1 MARQPDGIA
10 IVGCGR
16 VSAMHFKGAAA
27 HPDGVRV
34 VAACDPVAERREW
47 ARATYGVE
55 RVVASLDEL
64 LDVAGW
70 HTAIVCT
77 PTHVRTEAV
86 RALAEAGR
94 DILVEKPLADEYEPA
109 AALVDIAEAAGVR
122 LAVNQNFRHFYPFG
136 AARDMIAGGGLGNV
150 LGVAHLDLAYR
161 QEEGW
166 RNEATRHALS
176 VMGVHWLDGF
186 RHMLGREADT
196 VTGRVLSSPAL
207 DAVGDTDAHVQIAFG
222 ATTVSYVQS
231 FSSRVKLTETVV
243 IGERGTLALGYAGAT
258 LTTAEGETALPHPYA
273 GDKPAAAYQSL
284 RDLLDAAALGR
295 EAPNSGR
302 DNLHTI
308 ALLDAAYRSAG
319 AGRPV
324 EPHQPKEAVAP

>member
-1 MARQPDGIA
+1 MDGIA

-27 HPDGVRV
+27 GGVRV
-34 VAACDPVAERREW
+34 VAACDPVAERRQW
-47 ARATYGVE
+47 AASTYGVE

-64 LDVAGW
+64 VEVGGW
-70 HTAIVCT
+70 RTAIVCT

-86 RALAEAGR
+86 RALAAAGR
-94 DILVEKPLADEYEPA
+94 DILVEKPLADQYDEA
-109 AALVDIAEAAGVR
+109 AALVTIAREAGVR
-122 LAVNQNFRHFYPFG
+122 LAVNQNFRHFDPFG
-136 AARDMIAGGGLGNV
+136 AARELIAGGAIGNV
-150 LGVAHLDLAYR
+150 LGVLHRDLTYR

-166 RNEATRHALS
+166 RNSAARHALS

-186 RHMLGREADT
+186 RHMLDREADT
-196 VTGRVLSSPAL
+196 VFGRVLSSPAL
-207 DAVGDTDAHVQIAFG
+207 DAAGDTDAHVQLAFG
-222 ATTVSYVQS
+222 AATVTYVQS
-231 FSSRVKLTETVV
+231 FSSRVKATDTVV
-243 IGERGTLALGYAGAT
+243 IGERGTLALGYTGAT
-258 LTTAEGETALPHPYA
+258 LTTVDGETAVPHPYA
-273 GDKPAAAYQSL
+273 GDKPSAAYRSL
-284 RDLLDAAALGR
+284 RDLLDAAAAGH

-324 EPHQPKEAVAP
+324 SPHQPREAVAP